1 MAYKGKKDQ
10 YYSAAFEQFKQGISP
25 WRIAKNLGLNKCTVY
40 RWLRDEL
47 PSYRNLSEVKRERL
61 DFLFDE
67 YVKVYEPFKFSKQDM
82 CAILDCK
89 IEEFEAMLSRHNLSH
104 QRLQTYHGQVTL
116 CNVAGDFRKRI
127 SDVVKN
133 SNGKY
138 KSVRDFVVQKL
149 SIVLLEE
156 ED

>member
-1 MAYKGKKDQ
+1 MANKSKKAQ
-10 YYSAAFEQFKQGISP
+10 YYPAALAQFKQGISP

-40 RWLRDEL
+40 KWLRDEL
-47 PSYRNLSEVKRERL
+47 PDYRNLSDIKKERL
-61 DFLFDE
+61 DFLFNE

-89 IEEFEAMLSRHNLSH
+89 IEELEAMLSRHSLSH
-104 QRLQTYHGQVTL
+104 QRLQTYHGQETL

-127 SDVVKN
+127 SNIVAK

-138 KSVRDFVVQKL
+138 KSVRDYVVQTL
-149 SIVLLEE
+149 SIALLYEE
-156 ED
+156 E